1 MVHEVRITNQI
12 MYLYP
17 SIEEA
22 RFQIMQQLFAWEA
35 IVLSQT
41 RLQSSRYQVG
51 LDRPTSQTYRNLLT
65 KLPQGS
71 AVLEAA
77 YDAIENKIQ
86 EVFYVFSS

>member
-1 MVHEVRITNQI
+1 

-22 RFQIMQQLFAWEA
+22 RFQIMQQLFAWQA
-35 IVLSQT
+35 IVTSQT

-71 AVLEAA
+71 VVLEAA
-77 YDAIENKIQ
+77 YEAIENKIKQ
-86 EVFYVFSS
+86 VFFYALNFCTFIS

>member
-1 MVHEVRITNQI
+1 

-71 AVLEAA
+71 AVLESA
-77 YDAIENKIQ
+77 YEAIENKIQ
-86 EVFYVFSS
+86 EVFCVFSS